1 MTANRFPALKH
12 EVDGCPS
19 CPLRVRVVVDID
31 DLDATAPGDGVLHK
45 CAHPEVAERD
55 VTGEEGVP
63 DFCPLERA
71 PLLLTLSAEAR
82 R

>member
-1 MTANRFPALKH
+1 MSPANRFPASKH
-12 EVDGCPS
+12 EVDGCSS
-19 CPLRVRVVVDID
+19 CPLRVPAPESQELDFERED
-31 DLDATAPGDGVLHK
+31 DAEYK
-45 CAHPEVAERD
+45 CAHPETRDRD

-71 PLLLTLSAEAR
+71 PLLLALSPEAR